1 MVIFLLSVIL
11 RHAVDMLP
19 RVHQDE
25 GIQLFPHVQ
34 IALDIVIQ
42 TEGPDDIVFLIMN
55 KKVEDR
61 RVWPLTLFP

>member
-11 RHAVDMLP
+11 RHAVNVFP

-34 IALDIVIQ
+34 IALDIIIQ
-42 TEGPDDIVFLIMN
+42 AKGPNDIILLIMN